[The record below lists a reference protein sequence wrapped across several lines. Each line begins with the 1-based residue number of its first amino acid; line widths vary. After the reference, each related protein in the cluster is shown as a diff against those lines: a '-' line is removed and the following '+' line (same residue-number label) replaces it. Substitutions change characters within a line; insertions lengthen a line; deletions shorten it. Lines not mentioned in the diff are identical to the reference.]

1 MIKICFPLPSGI
13 KRWED
18 QDMVKIIF
26 LRLCSTKIELRF
38 FRVMRSQQQVVLTLK
53 AAGIFLSTFNGYW
66 MSKPAT
72 PEIEIDVKQICF
84 FALTLMKL
92 LQMLRKICCAWR
104 LERFREPGTYTR
116 TIKGTYRVARG
127 RERRQTND
135 QKNEGFSELLLWQEV
150 KIKESVVIVCQVDN
164 IRRAHCFKLPI
175 KTF

>member
-1 MIKICFPLPSGI
+1 
-13 KRWED
+13 
-18 QDMVKIIF
+18 
-26 LRLCSTKIELRF
+26 
-38 FRVMRSQQQVVLTLK
+38 
-53 AAGIFLSTFNGYW
+53 

-127 RERRQTND
+127 RERRQTHD
-135 QKNEGFSELLLWQEV
+135 QTYEGFSEKVLGQKV
-150 KIKESVVIVCQVDN
+150 KIKETGVEVCQIDN
-164 IRRAHCFKLPI
+164 IRRTHCLKLPI